1 MFEIEATP
9 RYRLARPPLA
19 QALAQVRFPLRA
31 RLQSLEGIAPVQEQ
45 LEDLFPYMQQ
55 AQIQQ
60 FQLVIG
66 PGAPASASGESAQ
79 HWVFT
84 DDAGS
89 TLELAPDTATLAI
102 DHRYQGVEDL
112 SNRFRAVL
120 EALAG
125 PAAVQRCTRLGV
137 RFLNVAVVP
146 PGRDDAAWRD
156 WFRPELVGWIGSD
169 IFSPGTTLVASI
181 MQTQL
186 SAPPVGDLSGPP
198 VDVQGVVRHGY
209 VPPGTLLPGIPPLP
223 LERPGYLLDLDLF
236 IDAPQRLD
244 AADLSAQFVVLHQ
257 QIDRFFRWTL
267 TPAGEEYFGLE
278 ELP

>member
-1 MFEIEATP
+1 MFELEAKP

-19 QALAQVRFPLRA
+19 QALAQVRFPVRA
-31 RLQSLEGIAPVQEQ
+31 RLQSLKGIAPVQEQ
-45 LEDLFPYMQQ
+45 LDDLFPFMQQ
-55 AQIQQ
+55 AQVQQ
-60 FQLVIG
+60 LQLVIG
-66 PGAPASASGESAQ
+66 PGAPASAAGESTQ

-89 TLELAPDTATLAI
+89 TLELAPDTATLAM
-102 DHRYQGVEDL
+102 DHRYQGVEDF

-125 PAAVQRCTRLGV
+125 PAGVRRCTRLGV

-146 PGRDDAAWRD
+146 PGRDDTAWRD
-156 WFRPELVGWIGSD
+156 WFRPELVGWIGSN

-186 SAPPVGDLSGPP
+186 SASPVGDLSGPP

-209 VPPGTLLPGIPPLP
+209 VPPGTLLPGVPPLP
-223 LERPGYLLDLDLF
+223 LERQGYLLDLDLF

-244 AADLSAQFVVLHQ
+244 AADLSAQFGVLHQ